1 MRSTVI
7 MKLSDWLLG
16 TYDGVACIS
25 GWLCSCLLSLGV
37 FSMIFSDSWCRNH
50 YFICCFLMFDHE
62 IALIWCCDYFRATI
76 YCAALPPT
84 VILFVVLI
92 TIFHLLLL
100 DVRPWDCFDLMLWL
114 FPCDHLLR
122 CLTSYCYFI
131 CCFDYNSSLTPFLFL
146 FSNFL
151 FCLCH
156 SFFHSGIFSLFY
168 RSCLSV
174 RILFFFYWS
183 YLSAR
188 TFVKNCIVSGL
199 SINNWFSSAISS
211 PPFWLIFSS
220 GSGNSLPIGNS
231 PLHSRSVT

>member
-1 MRSTVI
+1 MLSTVI

-16 TYDGVACIS
+16 TYDGVACTS

-37 FSMIFSDSWCRNH
+37 FWLIFSDSWCRNH

-76 YCAALPPT
+76 YWAALPPT
-84 VILFVVLI
+84 VILF
-92 TIFHLLLL
+92 
-100 DVRPWDCFDLMLWL
+100 
-114 FPCDHLLR
+114 
-122 CLTSYCYFI
+122 

-146 FSNFL
+146 FSNFS

-156 SFFHSGIFSLFY
+156 LFFHSRIFSLFY
-168 RSCLSV
+168 RSYLSV
-174 RILFFFYWS
+174 GILFFFCWS
-183 YLSAR
+183 YLSVR

-199 SINNWFSSAISS
+199 SINNWFLSAISS
-211 PPFWLIFSS
+211 PQLWLIFSS
-220 GSGNSLPIGNS
+220 GSGNSLPIGDS